1 MLTTFSSDN
10 EYKSITRYIIKPT
23 MKDNK
28 DTSTHT
34 LIGPFS
40 QILPMTNL
48 PEAGALQDEQLK
60 VIEQAGVLV
69 QEGRVQ
75 KVGKYDQLHREALDN
90 KYKLELI
97 EEPMVLLP
105 GLVDAHTHI
114 CFAGSRANDY
124 AMRVAGK
131 SYLEIAR
138 SGGGI
143 LDSVRKTRE
152 ATLVELVDLMRKRC
166 DRHLREGVTTCEVKS
181 GYGLTVDDELK
192 MLEAISLVNKHHALD
207 LVPTC
212 LAAHMRPP
220 EFTDSKVYLQ
230 HVLDE
235 LLPQVLEQNLAN
247 RVDIFVEDT
256 AFTEAESLEFLL
268 AAKEMG
274 FDITVH
280 ADQFSTDGSR
290 VAAEAGAISA
300 DHLEA
305 SGDEEIALLRDAG
318 VVATVLPGASLGLG
332 MHYAPARKMLDG
344 GLCLAIATDWNP
356 GSAPMG
362 DLLMQAAILGAAEK
376 LTIAETLAAIT
387 TRAAKAL
394 NLPDRGSLAKGNL
407 ADMIAFP
414 TENYKEILYLQ
425 GKLKPSK
432 VWKSGRQV

>member
-1 MLTTFSSDN
+1 MNTTN
-10 EYKSITRYIIKPT
+10 A
-23 MKDNK
+23 
-28 DTSTHT
+28 THT

-48 PEAGALQDEQLK
+48 PEAGAIQDEQLQ
-60 VIEQAGVLV
+60 VVERAGVLV
-69 QEGRVQ
+69 QDG
-75 KVGKYDQLHREALDN
+75 KVLKTGSYDKLHREALEN

-105 GLVDAHTHI
+105 GLIDAHTHI

-124 AMRVAGK
+124 ALRVAGK

-152 ATLVELVDLMRKRC
+152 ATLVELVEFMKKRC
-166 DRHLREGVTTCEVKS
+166 DRHLQEGITTCEVKS
-181 GYGLTVDDELK
+181 GYGLTVEDELK
-192 MLEAISLVNKHHALD
+192 MLETIRLVNKHHPLD
-207 LVPTC
+207 LIPTC
-212 LAAHMRPP
+212 LAAHMLPP
-220 EFTDSKVYLQ
+220 EHADARLYLQ
-230 HVLDE
+230 EVLTE
-235 LLPQVLEQNLAN
+235 LLPQVQEQSLAY

-256 AFTEAESLEFLL
+256 AFKEAEALEYLL
-268 AAKEMG
+268 TAKGMG
-274 FDITVH
+274 FEVTVH
-280 ADQFSTDGSR
+280 ADQFSTSGSR
-290 VAAEAGAISA
+290 VAAEAGAVSA

-305 SGDEEIALLRDAG
+305 SGEQEIELLRETG

-362 DLLMQAAILGAAEK
+362 DLLLQAALLGAAEK
-376 LTIAETLAAIT
+376 LTTAETLAAIT
-387 TRAAKAL
+387 TRAARAL
-394 NLPDRGSLAKGNL
+394 NLTDRGELSKGKL

-414 TENYKEILYLQ
+414 IDNYREILYLQ

-432 VWKSGRQV
+432 VWKNGKTVKTV

>member
-1 MLTTFSSDN
+1 MNTTN
-10 EYKSITRYIIKPT
+10 A
-23 MKDNK
+23 
-28 DTSTHT
+28 THT

-40 QILPMTNL
+40 QVVTMTNL
-48 PEAGALQDEQLK
+48 PEAGAIQDEQLQ
-60 VIEQAGVLV
+60 VEERAGVLV
-69 QEGRVQ
+69 QEGKVL
-75 KVGKYDQLHREALDN
+75 KVGKYDQLHREALEN

-105 GLVDAHTHI
+105 GLIDAHTHI

-152 ATLVELVDLMRKRC
+152 ATLVELVDLLKKRC
-166 DRHLREGVTTCEVKS
+166 DRHLHEGITTCEVKS
-181 GYGLTVDDELK
+181 GYGLTVEEELK
-192 MLEAISLVNKHHALD
+192 MLEAIKLVNKHHALD
-207 LVPTC
+207 LIPTC
-212 LAAHMRPP
+212 LAAHMLPP
-220 EFTDSKVYLQ
+220 EHTDAKVYLEE
-230 HVLDE
+230 VLTE
-235 LLPQVLEQNLAN
+235 LLPQIQEQELAN
-247 RVDIFVEDT
+247 RVDIFVEET
-256 AFTEAESLEFLL
+256 AFKEEEALEYLH

-290 VAAEAGAISA
+290 VAAEVGAISA

-305 SGDEEIALLRDAG
+305 SGEEEIELLKNAG

-362 DLLMQAAILGAAEK
+362 DLLMQAAVLGAAEK
-376 LTIAETLAAIT
+376 LTTAETLAAIT
-387 TRAAKAL
+387 TRAARAL
-394 NLPDRGSLAKGNL
+394 NLSDRGELAKGKM

-414 TENYKEILYLQ
+414 TENFKEILYFQ

-432 VWKSGRQV
+432 VWKSGKQLTSK

>member
-1 MLTTFSSDN
+1 
-10 EYKSITRYIIKPT
+10 
-23 MKDNK
+23 MKQE
-28 DTSTHT
+28 TSHI

-40 QILPMTNL
+40 QLLTMVGLPD
-48 PEAGALQDEQLK
+48 AGPIADEQLQ
-60 VIEQAGVLV
+60 VLAQAGVLIY
-69 QEGRVQ
+69 EGRITQ
-75 KVGKYDQLHREALDN
+75 VGNYDKLLKLAIDNNYLLHKIDQ
-90 KYKLELI
+90 
-97 EEPMVLLP
+97 PMVLMP
-105 GLVDAHTHI
+105 GLIDAHTHI

-152 ATLVELVDLMRKRC
+152 ATLIELVNLLKKRC
-166 DRHLREGVTTCEVKS
+166 DRHLAEGVTTCEVKS
-181 GYGLTVDDELK
+181 GYGLTTIEELK
-192 MLEAISLVNKHHALD
+192 MLEAIQLVNKHHALE
-207 LVPTC
+207 LIPTC

-220 EFTDSKVYLQ
+220 EHTDSRLYLQ
-230 HVLDE
+230 EVVTE
-235 LLPQVLEQNLAN
+235 LLPQVKEQGLAN
-247 RVDIFVEDT
+247 RVDIFIEDT
-256 AFTEAESLEFLL
+256 AFNEEDSLEYLL

-274 FDITVH
+274 FEITVH
-280 ADQFSTDGSR
+280 ADQFSTGGSWI
-290 VAAEAGAISA
+290 AAEAGAISA

-305 SGDEEIALLRDAG
+305 SGEEEIELMRKAN

-362 DLLMQAAILGAAEK
+362 DLLLQAALLGAAEK
-376 LTIAETLAAIT
+376 LTNAETLAGIT

-394 NLPDRGSLAKGNL
+394 NLSDRGTIAKGQL

-414 TENYKEILYLQ
+414 ADNYKEILYQQ
-425 GKLKPSK
+425 GKLKPTLVLK
-432 VWKSGRQV
+432 RGVEV

>member
-1 MLTTFSSDN
+1 MN
-10 EYKSITRYIIKPT
+10 QHENY
-23 MKDNK
+23 
-28 DTSTHT
+28 T

-40 QILPMTNL
+40 QILTMANL
-48 PEAGALQDEQLK
+48 PETGSIVDDEL
-60 VIEQAGVLV
+60 EVLEDGGIV
-69 QEGRVQ
+69 VSEGLI
-75 KVGKYDQLHREALDN
+75 KLVGKYNILLKVANEEH
-90 KYKLELI
+90 YKIEKI

-105 GLVDAHTHI
+105 GLIDAHTHI

-152 ATLVELVDLMRKRC
+152 ATVIELVDLLKKRS
-166 DRHLREGVTTCEVKS
+166 DRHLAEGITTCEVKS
-181 GYGLTVDDELK
+181 GYGLTVEDELK
-192 MLEAISLVNKHHALD
+192 MLEAIKLVDKHHPLD

-220 EFTDSKVYLQ
+220 EFTDSKAYLK
-230 HVLDE
+230 HILDE
-235 LLPQVLEQNLAN
+235 LLPQVKEQNLAS
-247 RVDIFVEDT
+247 RVDIFIEDT
-256 AFTEAESLEFLL
+256 AFTEEESMEYLL
-268 AAKEMG
+268 AVKEQG
-274 FDITVH
+274 FEITVH

-290 VAAEAGAISA
+290 VAAEVGAVSA

-305 SGDEEIALLRDAG
+305 SGEEEIALLKKAG

-344 GLCLAIATDWNP
+344 GLCVAIATDWNP

-362 DLLMQAAILGAAEK
+362 DLLLQAALIGAAEK

-387 TRAAKAL
+387 TRAARAL
-394 NLPDRGSLAKGNL
+394 NMKDRGYLSKDRV
-407 ADMIAFP
+407 ADFIAFP
-414 TENYKEILYLQ
+414 TDNYKEILYFQ
-425 GKLKPSK
+425 GKLKPGI
-432 VWKSGRQV
+432 VWKRGKRV